1 MDKKQAL
8 AFIKK
13 ALDEAAA
20 SGAFKNLEYISAVIA
35 AYNIIAEELKDEE
48 HEEISK

>member
-8 AFIKK
+8 AFLKK

-35 AYNIIAEELKDEE
+35 AYNILAEDLKDKEDE
-48 HEEISK
+48 TTI